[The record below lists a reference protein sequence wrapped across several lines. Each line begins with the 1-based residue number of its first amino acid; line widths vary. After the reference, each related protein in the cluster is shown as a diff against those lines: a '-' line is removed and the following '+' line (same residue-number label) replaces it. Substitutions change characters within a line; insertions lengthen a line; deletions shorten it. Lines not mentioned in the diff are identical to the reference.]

1 MVDIIKV
8 SMEDIWAIEGDRVPP
23 ESEKVKTGWGIELV
37 PRQWLNWIAYR
48 QDNNI
53 AYLMQKGIPEW
64 DATTEYLANKSYVQH
79 DNIVYKSLIGSTGRN
94 PITNPTYWVKA
105 FGSGDDALTDYL
117 KVIRDTP
124 IVANTFQYLDAAKV
138 AKTSPITDIGRNLIS
153 SATADEIKA
162 TLGLGSYETDVAAA
176 KQAAIEAK
184 QSEDNAKASED
195 NAKASELAAANSATQ
210 ALTAKTDAQTAA
222 GQSLSARDSSEAFA
236 VDSLAS
242 ATRAQADSLAASTS
256 AAAALE
262 SETNAVEAVNE
273 MRDLA
278 LAAVYKTQSMTA
290 GTGLRISTE
299 YTVYHI
305 TLAEAVTTI
314 IMDSTVPVGQTR
326 QYTIILN
333 QGVGGRPVVWP
344 NTIRWA
350 NGQSPVLSVA
360 PDAEDV
366 ISILHIGG
374 LPYFFGFFDGGSFA

>member
-8 SMEDIWAIEGDRVPP
+8 NMDSIWAVEGDRVPP
-23 ESEKVKTGWGIELV
+23 DAAKVKTGWGIELV
-37 PRQWLNWIAYR
+37 PRQWLNWISYR

-53 AYLMQKGIPEW
+53 AYLFQKGIPEW
-64 DATTEYLANKSYVQH
+64 DATTEYLTNKSYVQH
-79 DNIVYKSLIGSTGRN
+79 GDIVYKSLIGSTGKN
-94 PITNPTYWVKA
+94 PITNPTNWVKA
-105 FGSGDDALTDYL
+105 FGSGDDSLTDYL

-124 IVANTFQYLDAAKV
+124 IVANTLQYLDAGKL
-138 AKTSPITDIGRNLIS
+138 AKTTPLTGIGRNIIG
-153 SATADEIKA
+153 SATVDEVKA
-162 TLGLGSYETDVAAA
+162 TLGLGNYEVDVAAA

-184 QSEDNAKASED
+184 QSEDNAKASE
-195 NAKASELAAANSATQ
+195 LAAADSATQ

-256 AAAALE
+256 AAAAKV
-262 SETNAVEAVNE
+262 SENEAIAAVAE
-273 MRDLA
+273 MQDLA
-278 LAAVYKTQSMTA
+278 FAAVYLTQTLTA
-290 GTGLRISTE
+290 GPNIPISNAATI
-299 YTVYHI
+299 YHATLDNASTTV
-305 TLAEAVTTI
+305 V
-314 IMDSTVPVGQTR
+314 MDSTVAVGQSR
-326 QYTIILN
+326 RYTIILN
-333 QGVGGRPVVWP
+333 QGVGGRSVVWP

>member
-8 SMEDIWAIEGDRVPP
+8 NMDSIWAVEGDRVPP
-23 ESEKVKTGWGIELV
+23 DADKVKAGWGIELV

-64 DATTEYLANKSYVQH
+64 DSTTEYLANKSYVQH

-105 FGSGDDALTDYL
+105 FGNGDDALTDYL
-117 KVIRDTP
+117 KAIRNTP

-162 TLGLGSYETDVAAA
+162 TLGLGNFDIDVAAVRAAAAAA
-176 KQAAIEAK
+176 KV
-184 QSEDNAKASED
+184 SEDNAKVSET
-195 NAKASELAAANSATQ
+195 SAALSATQ
-210 ALTAKTDAQTAA
+210 ALQAKTDTQAIVVSA
-222 GQSLSARDSSEAFA
+222 LDARDSAEAFA

-242 ATRAQADSLAASTS
+242 ATRAQADRISANN
-256 AAAALE
+256 AAAAAAA
-262 SETNAVEAVNE
+262 SETGAVEAVQE

-278 LAAVYKTQSMTA
+278 FAAVYKTQTMTA
-290 GTGLRISTE
+290 STGLRISNE
-299 YTVYHI
+299 NTVYHI

-314 IMDSTVPVGQTR
+314 IMDSTVPVGQSR

-333 QGVGGRPVVWP
+333 QGVGARKIALPD
-344 NTIRWA
+344 TIRWA
-350 NGQSPVLSVA
+350 DGRKPVLSFD
-360 PDAEDV
+360 PNAEDV
-366 ISILHIGG
+366 ISILHVGG
-374 LPYFFGFFDGGSFA
+374 LPYFFGFFNGGSFA

>member
-79 DNIVYKSLIGSTGRN
+79 DNIVYKSLIGSTGKN
-94 PITNPTYWVKA
+94 PITNPTMWVKA
-105 FGSGDDALTDYL
+105 FGSGDDALSDYL
-117 KVIRDTP
+117 KAIRNTP
-124 IVANTFQYLDAAKV
+124 IVANTFQYMDAAKV

-176 KQAAIEAK
+176 KAAA
-184 QSEDNAKASED
+184 
-195 NAKASELAAANSATQ
+195 LAAQASAVTADGHATDAQNSATL

-222 GQSLSARDSSEAFA
+222 GQALTARDASEAFA
-236 VDSLAS
+236 VDSLSS

-273 MRDLA
+273 MKDLA
-278 LAAVYKTQSMTA
+278 FAAVYKTQSMTA
-290 GTGLRISTE
+290 GSGLRISTE
-299 YTVYHI
+299 NTVYHI

-314 IMDSTVPVGQTR
+314 IMDSTVPVGQSR

-333 QGVGGRPVVWP
+333 QGVGSRKIALPD
-344 NTIRWA
+344 TIRWA
-350 NGQSPVLSVA
+350 DGRLPVLSFD
-360 PDAEDV
+360 PNAEDV
-366 ISILHIGG
+366 ISILHVGG
-374 LPYFFGFFDGGSFA
+374 LPYFFGFFNGGSFA

>member
-8 SMEDIWAIEGDRVPP
+8 SMEDIWAIGGDRVPP

-79 DNIVYKSLIGSTGRN
+79 DNIVYKSLIGSTGKN
-94 PITNPTYWVKA
+94 PITNPTMWVKA

-117 KVIRDTP
+117 KAIRNTP
-124 IVANTFQYLDAAKV
+124 IVANTFQYMDAAKV

-176 KQAAIEAK
+176 KAAA
-184 QSEDNAKASED
+184 
-195 NAKASELAAANSATQ
+195 LAAQASAVTADGHATDAQNSATL

-222 GQSLSARDSSEAFA
+222 GQALTARDASEAFA
-236 VDSLAS
+236 VDSLSS

-273 MRDLA
+273 MKDLA
-278 LAAVYKTQSMTA
+278 FAAVYKTQSMTA
-290 GTGLRISTE
+290 GTGLRISNE
-299 YTVYHI
+299 NTVYHI

-314 IMDSTVPVGQTR
+314 IMDSTVPAGQSR

-333 QGVGGRPVVWP
+333 QGVGSRKIALPD
-344 NTIRWA
+344 TIRWA
-350 NGQSPVLSVA
+350 DGREPVLSFD
-360 PDAEDV
+360 PNAEDV
-366 ISILHIGG
+366 ISILHVGG
-374 LPYFFGFFDGGSFA
+374 LPYFFGFFNGGSFA

>member
-124 IVANTFQYLDAAKV
+124 VVANTFQYLDAAKV

-184 QSEDNAKASED
+184 QSEDNAKASE
-195 NAKASELAAANSATQ
+195 LAAANSATQ

-256 AAAALE
+256 AAAAKV
-262 SETNAVEAVNE
+262 SENEAIAAVAE
-273 MRDLA
+273 MQDLA
-278 LAAVYKTQSMTA
+278 FAAVYLTQTLTA
-290 GTGLRISTE
+290 GPNIPISNAATI
-299 YTVYHI
+299 YHATLDNASTTV
-305 TLAEAVTTI
+305 V
-314 IMDSTVPVGQTR
+314 MDSTVAVGQSR
-326 QYTIILN
+326 RYTIILN
-333 QGVGGRPVVWP
+333 QGVGGRSVVWP

>member
-8 SMEDIWAIEGDRVPP
+8 SMEDIWAIGGDRVPP

-79 DNIVYKSLIGSTGRN
+79 DNIVYKSLIGSTGKN
-94 PITNPTYWVKA
+94 PITNPTMWVKA

-117 KVIRDTP
+117 KAIRNTP
-124 IVANTFQYLDAAKV
+124 IVANTFQYMDAAKV

-162 TLGLGSYETDVAAA
+162 TLGLGNYEVDVAAA
-176 KQAAIEAK
+176 KAAAIAAK
-184 QSEDNAKASED
+184 QSED
-195 NAKASELAAANSATQ
+195 NAKASELAAAQSVIQAATS
-210 ALTAKTDAQTAA
+210 KTDAQTAA
-222 GQSLSARDSSEAFA
+222 AAALTARDSSEAFA
-236 VDSLAS
+236 VDSLAA
-242 ATRAQADSLAASTS
+242 ATRAQAESLAASTS

-273 MRDLA
+273 MKDLA
-278 LAAVYKTQSMTA
+278 FAAVYKTQSMTA
-290 GTGLRISTE
+290 GTGLRISNE
-299 YTVYHI
+299 NTVYHI

-314 IMDSTVPVGQTR
+314 IMDSTVPAGQSR

-333 QGVGGRPVVWP
+333 QGVGSRKIALPD
-344 NTIRWA
+344 TIRWA
-350 NGQSPVLSVA
+350 DGREPVLSFD
-360 PDAEDV
+360 PNAEDV
-366 ISILHIGG
+366 ISILHVGG
-374 LPYFFGFFDGGSFA
+374 LPYFFGFFNGGSFA